1 MYVGT
6 TTAVVQDPT
15 AGERVRYRIGPFWY
29 RYPTA
34 GAWVPKRLAALA
46 QPPGI
51 YFASAI
57 GIPRIFSE
65 SPGSHHDFPY
75 RTITVHRY
83 AYQIGP
89 VPVRHNL
96 STKEVTR

>member
-1 MYVGT
+1 MSSWPVPGPHCC
-6 TTAVVQDPT
+6 D
-15 AGERVRYRIGPFWY
+15 RVRYRIGPFWY

-46 QPPGI
+46 QTPECNSRPQL
-51 YFASAI
+51 ASRASC
-57 GIPRIFSE
+57 SE

-75 RTITVHRY
+75 RTTTVHRY

-89 VPVRHNL
+89 VRYGTIYRL
-96 STKEVTR
+96 RK